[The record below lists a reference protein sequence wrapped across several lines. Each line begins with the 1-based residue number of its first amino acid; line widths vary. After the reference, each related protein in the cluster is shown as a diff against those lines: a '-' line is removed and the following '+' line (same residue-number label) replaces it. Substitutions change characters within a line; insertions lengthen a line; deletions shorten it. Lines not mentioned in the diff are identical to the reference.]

1 MRKSSLRRST
11 LTSSEFISASST
23 GPHSFHSLTT
33 LPRAYAASH
42 SSPVDISSA
51 LSRVQSVAFIVPWI
65 HRSAPRTDLA
75 FRQSSR
81 SSELPPLAPPRRRLR
96 AASLSMKPRDASLT
110 RSRMSSSTRSFVGTT
125 LMYRCLSSTKSTG
138 SVRLLLDVEGASPSS
153 SRICRMPFARSR
165 TSSSEVGSPVPVCD
179 HLLTV
184 A

>member
-1 MRKSSLRRST
+1 M
-11 LTSSEFISASST
+11 SESST

-33 LPRAYAASH
+33 FPSAYAASH

-65 HRSAPRTDLA
+65 HRSAPSTDRAL
-75 FRQSSR
+75 RQSSR
-81 SSELPPLAPPRRRLR
+81 SFEPPPSRALPPRRLR
-96 AASLSMKPRDASLT
+96 AASLSMKPRDDSLT
-110 RSRMSSSTRSFVGTT
+110 RSRMSSSTRSFAGTT
-125 LMYRCLSSTKSTG
+125 LMYLSFSSTKSTG
-138 SVRLLLDVEGASPSS
+138 SVRLLLDVDGASPSS

-165 TSSSEVGSPVPVCD
+165 TSSRPEEWSPVVVWD